1 MSDTKG
7 TTMHGE
13 KGNSQGG
20 PAGTAEAA
28 GGGRGAPED
37 ALTRE
42 DFFTGLTFSALVL
55 SLSTSALVN
64 LGELPDP
71 ISNEKGVNLSL
82 AKQTIGIVEMLKEKT
97 KGNLTVDEDRLI
109 NNMLYDLRM
118 KYVSMAGSP

>member
-1 MSDTKG
+1 MSDSKG
-7 TTMHGE
+7 TTVHGR
-13 KGNSQGG
+13 KGDSQG
-20 PAGTAEAA
+20 GTAEAA
-28 GGGRGAPED
+28 ENRRETPED

-42 DFFTGLTFSALVL
+42 DFFTGLTFSALIL

-97 KGNLTVDEDRLI
+97 KGNLSVDESRLI
-109 NNMLYDLRM
+109 NNML
-118 KYVSMAGSP
+118 